1 MEFSFMPANQML
13 KLYRDNVAGSF
24 GLCLRISF
32 RDRRLFDFAR
42 CQILIEGKTY
52 LCIVLRLTP
61 QTFCILGF
69 ALGQHLETR
78 LLLQEL
84 FHFSRTRSGIQR
96 QRIFADERA
105 LRVIAIEQP
114 LARIDSDLLI

>member
-42 CQILIEGKTY
+42 CEILIEAKTY
-52 LCIVLRLTP
+52 LCIVLSLTP
-61 QTFCILGF
+61 QMFCIFRF
-69 ALGQHLETR
+69 ALGQHLETS
-78 LLLQEL
+78 LLLQKL
-84 FHFSRTRSGIQR
+84 FHFPRRRSGIQR
-96 QRIFADERA
+96 QRVLADDPA
-105 LRVIAIEQP
+105 VRVVAI
-114 LARIDSDLLI
+114 